1 MSDFSILNNRKIVDI
16 LIGDEYLI
24 EVGALKLA
32 MPYMSGPDLCEL
44 CTQFGYPQMYKWGG
58 GTKSRWMYMGDLI
71 KYLDKTNR
79 IPLLLSYLFELSRF
93 ETVLEPFKD
102 ADQKKEYHKKIVDEA
117 ISKINSSL
125 MFSQKELRV
134 QNKQFVL
141 ATIGDNA
148 FIETP
153 VIDKVSLDY
162 VRNLPER
169 IKTDFD
175 TQNYDSVVT
184 KSRTLIEEVLIHII
198 ESSSSSSNNSY
209 NYNGDF
215 KKLLKE
221 VKELLGIR
229 QKSEWDKRVNEMLS
243 GLEKIMDAIIGM
255 RNSNSDAHGTGQSRI
270 KIKGREAR
278 LIANAAM
285 MYSEYVLS
293 VYESQQK

>member
-1 MSDFSILNNRKIVDI
+1 MSDFSILTSRKIIDI
-16 LIGDEYLI
+16 LIGDTILVEDR
-24 EVGALKLA
+24 GLKLA
-32 MPYMSGPDLCEL
+32 MPNMSGQEICDLS
-44 CTQFGYPQMYKWGG
+44 TQFGYAQTYVWGG
-58 GTKSRWMYMGDLI
+58 GKSRWMYMQGLLKQI
-71 KYLDKTNR
+71 DKVDKV
-79 IPLLLSYLFELSRF
+79 PLLLSYLFDFSRF
-93 ETVLEPFKD
+93 ERALEQVDGLNRKKD
-102 ADQKKEYHKKIVDEA
+102 YHKQIVENA
-117 ISKINSSL
+117 ISMINSSL

-141 ATIGDNA
+141 ATIGDVT

-162 VRNLPER
+162 VRNLLDR

-184 KSRTLIEEVLIHII
+184 KSRTLIEEVLIHIM
-198 ESSSSSSNNSY
+198 ESSSNDSY

-221 VKELLGIR
+221 VKELLGMR

-243 GLEKIMDAIIGM
+243 GLEKIMDAILGM

-270 KIKGREAR
+270 NIKGREAR

>member
-293 VYESQQK
+293 IYESQQK

>member
-1 MSDFSILNNRKIVDI
+1 
-16 LIGDEYLI
+16 
-24 EVGALKLA
+24 
-32 MPYMSGPDLCEL
+32 
-44 CTQFGYPQMYKWGG
+44 
-58 GTKSRWMYMGDLI
+58 
-71 KYLDKTNR
+71 
-79 IPLLLSYLFELSRF
+79 
-93 ETVLEPFKD
+93 
-102 ADQKKEYHKKIVDEA
+102 
-117 ISKINSSL
+117 
-125 MFSQKELRV
+125 
-134 QNKQFVL
+134 
-141 ATIGDNA
+141 
-148 FIETP
+148 
-153 VIDKVSLDY
+153 LDY
-162 VRNLPER
+162 VRNLPDR

-184 KSRTLIEEVLIHII
+184 KSRTLIEEVLIHIM
-198 ESSSSSSNNSY
+198 ESSSNDNY

-221 VKELLGIR
+221 VKDLLGMR

-270 KIKGREAR
+270 NIKGREAR

>member
-1 MSDFSILNNRKIVDI
+1 MSDFSILTSRKIIDI
-16 LIGDEYLI
+16 LIGDTIL
-24 EVGALKLA
+24 VDDRGLRLT
-32 MPYMSGPDLCEL
+32 MPYMSGQEL
-44 CTQFGYPQMYKWGG
+44 CDLSTQFGYAQTYVWGG
-58 GTKSRWMYMGDLI
+58 GKSRWMYMQGLL
-71 KYLDKTNR
+71 KQLDKVDKV
-79 IPLLLSYLFELSRF
+79 PFLLSYLFDFSRF
-93 ETVLEPFKD
+93 ERVLEQVNDINRKKD
-102 ADQKKEYHKKIVDEA
+102 YHKQIVDNA
-117 ISKINSSL
+117 ISMINSSL

-141 ATIGDNA
+141 ATIGDDA

-162 VRNLPER
+162 VRNLPDR

-184 KSRTLIEEVLIHII
+184 KSRTLIEEVLIHIM
-198 ESSSSSSNNSY
+198 ESSSNNSY

-270 KIKGREAR
+270 NIKGREAR

-293 VYESQQK
+293 IYESQQK